1 MMIEKS
7 TDSGSFVALLEQSE
21 RDALFAL
28 GVPRAFPRGALLM
41 FEHEPGERVMIL
53 LSGRAKISR
62 VHDDGRELLL
72 SIRDPGDLI
81 GDLALIDGQPRLAS
95 AIALEP
101 VEALVIPAQAF
112 RRYVDS
118 TPRIAVVMLAVFARR
133 FRDTTVKLS
142 QLVASDTVGRVAARI
157 LELAERYG
165 HHSENELQVELPMSQ
180 EEFAA
185 WAGASRAGVAHALQT
200 LRDLGWIHTG
210 RRLIVIR
217 DVDALR
223 ARSA

>member
-1 MMIEKS
+1 MMIEQS
-7 TDSGSFVALLEQSE
+7 TVPQSFFALLEQDE
-21 RDALFAL
+21 RDALLAL

-62 VHDDGRELLL
+62 LHDDGRELLL

-81 GDLALIDGQPRLAS
+81 GELALIDGLPRLAS

-112 RRYVDS
+112 RGYVDAR
-118 TPRIAVVMLAVFARR
+118 PRIAVVLLMVFARR
-133 FRDTTVKLS
+133 FRDVTLKLS

-165 HHSENELQVELPMSQ
+165 EHSEHELQVDLPLSQ

-185 WAGASRAGVAHALQT
+185 WAGASRASVAHALQT
-200 LRDLGWIHTG
+200 LRDLGWINTG
-210 RRLIVIR
+210 RRRIVIR
-217 DVDALR
+217 NMDALR
-223 ARSA
+223 ARAA